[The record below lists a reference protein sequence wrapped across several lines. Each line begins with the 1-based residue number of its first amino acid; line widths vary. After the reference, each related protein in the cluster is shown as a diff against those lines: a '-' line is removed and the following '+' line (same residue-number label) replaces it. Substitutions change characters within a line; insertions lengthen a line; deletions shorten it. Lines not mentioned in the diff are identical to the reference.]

1 MGGKRIEEYYK
12 KEIKTLIFRRNE
24 EKESKDGKKKN
35 NLFDLH

>member
-24 EKESKDGKKKN
+24 EKESKDFGVEGMKTTSQ
-35 NLFDLH
+35 